1 MIGRLQ
7 IWPTPRIL
15 PKWRLLIGRE
25 LRMLASHWS
34 RGPSEIFQRSYPY
47 NSKSVPIECFLT
59 QMTMDWF
66 IDDCFTRPL
75 ASIEASA
82 RVKDPSMKLYY
93 RDRVPINRIIQIGI
107 PLAVNWHSIVLLRHE
122 SNYSDW
128 HDIGTGLVHRWLFY
142 SATCL
147 YRAKCPSKG
156 SLDEARF
163 SEINLH
169 SIGKLAYDW

>member
-1 MIGRLQ
+1 MKLDFQKSIYIQLANWHMIGRLQ

-82 RVKDPSMKLYY
+82 RVKDP
-93 RDRVPINRIIQIGI
+93 
-107 PLAVNWHSIVLLRHE
+107 
-122 SNYSDW
+122 
-128 HDIGTGLVHRWLFY
+128 
-142 SATCL
+142 
-147 YRAKCPSKG
+147 
-156 SLDEARF
+156 
-163 SEINLH
+163 
-169 SIGKLAYDW
+169 